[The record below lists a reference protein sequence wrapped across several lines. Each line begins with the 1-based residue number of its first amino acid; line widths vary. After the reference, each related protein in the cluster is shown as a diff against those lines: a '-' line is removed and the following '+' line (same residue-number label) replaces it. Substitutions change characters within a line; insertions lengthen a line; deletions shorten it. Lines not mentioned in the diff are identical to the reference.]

1 MVNMRYNKNGGD
13 SQNRKYSLCES
24 VSRFVRCMVS
34 ELINMI
40 RYVVDVPKTTEDMFD
55 ANEGD
60 PWMRYKF
67 AVSRSVAMIYS
78 AI

>member
-1 MVNMRYNKNGGD
+1 MENIPYDRNGRN
-13 SQNRKYSLCES
+13 SQNREYGLCES
-24 VSRFVRCMVS
+24 VSRFVRCVLS
-34 ELINMI
+34 ELTYIT

-67 AVSRSVAMIYS
+67 AVSINAGAIYS
-78 AI
+78 AF